1 MMKKIRQVV
10 RVFDVFSAPI
20 TFNFD
25 GQEEYKSFVGG
36 VSTIIVSFL
45 IIVSFQV
52 GSRLQLVINRS
63 LFQQGNHLFRE
74 SKQLLQ

>member
-52 GSRLQLVINRS
+52 ASR
-63 LFQQGNHLFRE
+63 
-74 SKQLLQ
+74 